1 MSAVSVY
8 TSQKRMLSKFR
19 SNMRATLLPLNHQG
33 HASQCSFIFS
43 KNYSN
48 IHTPKLKYTRGQLP
62 LEGPP
67 ANEPRRVRNG
77 RDRRGRVAWVRN
89 VRYGAEAANQTIPVS
104 TWPSPSAAAKFHRHG
119 ARRHVRVVPRP
130 PNLPISMRAHGPRT
144 YAPVPLFMRF
154 PARADLAAAVSPLP
168 SFPAV

>member
-1 MSAVSVY
+1 
-8 TSQKRMLSKFR
+8 
-19 SNMRATLLPLNHQG
+19 MRATLLPLNHQG

-104 TWPSPSAAAKFHRHG
+104 T
-119 ARRHVRVVPRP
+119 
-130 PNLPISMRAHGPRT
+130 
-144 YAPVPLFMRF
+144 
-154 PARADLAAAVSPLP
+154 
-168 SFPAV
+168 